1 MTLTINIPQEIEQRL
16 KTAAARLGVDEAEY
30 ARRLIEQSLPPI
42 TQSVDQATLDLL
54 ASWDAED
61 SSDDPAELAQRESDW
76 TEFSTS
82 MNKHS
87 LSARPV
93 YP

>member
-1 MTLTINIPQEIEQRL
+1 MTLTLNIPQEIEQRL
-16 KTAAARLGVDEAEY
+16 KSAAMRLGLDEAEY
-30 ARRLIEQSLPPI
+30 ATRLIEQSLPPA
-42 TQSVDQATLDLL
+42 TQSVDRATLDLL

-61 SSDDPAELAQRESDW
+61 LCDDPAELARRERDW

-87 LSARPV
+87 LSARAI

>member
-1 MTLTINIPQEIEQRL
+1 MTLTITIPQEIEQRL
-16 KTAAARLGVDEAEY
+16 KTAAARLGIDEAEC
-30 ARRLIEQSLPPI
+30 ARRLIEQSLPAA

-54 ASWDAED
+54 ARWDAED
-61 SSDDPAELAQRESDW
+61 LSDDPAELARRESDW
-76 TEFSTS
+76 TEFRTS

>member
-16 KTAAARLGVDEAEY
+16 QTAAARLGIDAEEY
-30 ARRLIEQSLPPI
+30 ARRLIEQSLPPAM
-42 TQSVDQATLDLL
+42 QSVDRATLELL
-54 ASWDAED
+54 ATWDAED
-61 SSDDPAELAQRESDW
+61 LSDDPAELARRESDW
-76 TEFSTS
+76 REFSTS

-87 LSARPV
+87 LSARLV